1 METSLFYLLNA
12 SGGIVLFYLVYWLF
26 LRNETF
32 HVANRWFLVGSLLLA
47 ILLPLIPVRYE
58 ILIEATEGTKT
69 GAHTIADT
77 FKNIPVFKATE
88 ESTTA
93 FGWQQAILLIYLTGA
108 AIFLLRLLTQ
118 TFVLI
123 HLMIKY
129 RVRSL
134 HGMRVVENEK
144 YGLPFSFFNIVF
156 INPKFH
162 TQDDLP
168 EILAHEKV
176 HIRENHWFDLLMIE
190 LLTVIFWF
198 NPFIWMFERAIK
210 QNHEYLADKGVL
222 AQGHTVGRYQALLV
236 NQLMGMQ
243 IIGITNNLNF
253 AISTNRLKMMT
264 KKKTS
269 ARRLIRFTWALP
281 ALALLLFAFAEPQY
295 SYTET
300 EIVGNKLVSAKTQSE
315 KQLTI
320 HGKVVSK
327 ETGEAIPGASIVI
340 KGSTVGRVSD
350 RDGTFT
356 LVDDNPTVKADGSLS
371 TEVVVSFV
379 GMQTVVNTINAS
391 GSGVDNAKYTFKM
404 EEAVQVLYNPNY
416 SGEQMV
422 PPPPPPPPAALEKP
436 TQANGEAPPPP
447 PPPAINEEKEV
458 FFVVEDMP
466 KYPGGMGVLMAEV
479 NNKQVMFGDNKKNRG
494 KATVSFTVDTK
505 GKVTDIKVVEKDND
519 GAAKCAVQIVS
530 EMPDW
535 TPGKQRGKAVPVKY
549 LLPMEFTR
557 FP

>member
-1 METSLFYLLNA
+1 METSLFYLVNA

-32 HVANRWFLVGSLLLA
+32 HAANRWFLVGSLLLA
-47 ILLPLIPVRYE
+47 ILLPLVPVRYE
-58 ILIEATEGTKT
+58 VLIEASEGAKT

-77 FKNIPVFKATE
+77 FKNIPVFKGAE
-88 ESTTA
+88 ESATT

-118 TFVLI
+118 TAVLI

-129 RVRSL
+129 RVTSL
-134 HGMRVVENEK
+134 NGMRVVENEK

-176 HIRENHWFDLLMIE
+176 HIREHHWFDLLFIE

-253 AISTNRLKMMT
+253 ALSTNRLKMMT

-269 ARRLIRFTWALP
+269 AHRLIRFTWALP

-300 EIVGNKLVSAKTQSE
+300 EIVGNKLIPAETQSG
-315 KQLTI
+315 KQFTI

-340 KGSTVGRVSD
+340 KGTTVGCVSD

-356 LVDDNPTVKADGSLS
+356 LIDPNPKEGDSETYYSEIVA
-371 TEVVVSFV
+371 SFV
-379 GMQTVVNTINAS
+379 GLETKILTVS
-391 GSGVDNAKYTFKM
+391 SVDNKLEIEIPPLKM
-404 EEAVQVLYNPNY
+404 EEAVQILYNPNY

-422 PPPPPPPPAALEKP
+422 PPPPPPPPAPEKAKR
-436 TQANGEAPPPP
+436 ANGEAPPPP
-447 PPPAINEEKEV
+447 PPPVANGEKEV
-458 FFVVEDMP
+458 FFIVEDMP
-466 KYPGGMGVLMAEV
+466 KYLGGYEALNEFIEKM
-479 NNKQVMFGDNKKNRG
+479 QKKIAVQKKVTG
-494 KATVSFTVDTK
+494 KAKVSFTVSAS
-505 GKVTDIKVVEKDND
+505 GKVTDIKVVKQDND
-519 GAAKCAVQIVS
+519 AAAKGAYTIAN

-535 TPGKQRGKAVPVKY
+535 EPGKQRGKAVPVKFM
-549 LLPMEFTR
+549 LPVEFK
-557 FP
+557 

>member
-32 HVANRWFLVGSLLLA
+32 HAANRWFLIGSLLLA

-58 ILIEATEGTKT
+58 VLIEASEGAKN

-77 FKNIPVFKATE
+77 FKNIPVFKGTE

-129 RVRSL
+129 RVTSL
-134 HGMRVVENEK
+134 HGMRVVKNEK
-144 YGLPFSFFNIVF
+144 YGLPFSFFNVVF

-176 HIRENHWFDLLMIE
+176 HIRENHWFDLLFIE

-198 NPFIWMFERAIK
+198 NPFIWFFERSIK

-222 AQGHTVGRYQALLV
+222 AQGHTVARYQALLV

-253 AISTNRLKMMT
+253 ALNANRLKMMT
-264 KKKTS
+264 KKKTPH
-269 ARRLIRFTWALP
+269 IRGVKFMWALP
-281 ALALLLFAFAEPQY
+281 ALALLLFAFAEPEYQVTAQEQEAGEVQA
-295 SYTET
+295 SKLISQKTIKLNGT
-300 EIVGNKLVSAKTQSE
+300 IVDENGDPVPGTS
-315 KQLTI
+315 
-320 HGKVVSK
+320 VV
-327 ETGEAIPGASIVI
+327 V
-340 KGSTVGRVSD
+340 KGGTVGTVVD
-350 RDGTFT
+350 RDGTF
-356 LVDDNPTVKADGSLS
+356 SLDVPENAS
-371 TEVVVSFV
+371 IVLSFV
-379 GMQTVVNTINAS
+379 GKKTIVDSYAELTS
-391 GSGVDNAKYTFKM
+391 EKQRDGSFARKYTIKD
-404 EEAVQVLYNPNY
+404 AVIEIYNR
-416 SGEQMV
+416 SAEGEQLAPPPPPPPV
-422 PPPPPPPPAALEKP
+422 KGAKSSGNESALTPPPPPPPAKS
-436 TQANGEAPPPP
+436 GET
-447 PPPAINEEKEV
+447 EV
-458 FFVVEDMP
+458 FIVVEDMP
-466 KYPGGMGVLMAEV
+466 QFPGGYEAMQDYIAKMQQKIAQEKGV
-479 NNKQVMFGDNKKNRG
+479 KG
-494 KATVSFTVDTK
+494 KAKVAFTVNAA

-519 GAAKCAVQIVS
+519 AAAKGAVAIAS
-530 EMPDW
+530 NMPEW
-535 TPGKQRGKAVPVKY
+535 KPGKQRGKPVPVKY
-549 LLPMEFTR
+549 MIPIEFK
-557 FP
+557 